1 MKLARGQRGFTLV
14 ELLIAMAV
22 SAIILAV
29 LVPVTLQTNRVAVSS
44 STQIS
49 ALEDIKTVAR
59 PIIPDVRMAQTTK
72 WYDDTPELFLL
83 QDGDPPVDNLVLE
96 WSTWYDET
104 YEPPR
109 ISEVRYHCEYTLLQA
124 EGKVQRQYWEDY
136 DETNPGNPTSTTTF
150 GRYISDIEFSRYDV
164 LEGSSYIQVVITSSP
179 EDRVETEEQKTYYI
193 NLRPM
198 EDPVQ

>member
-14 ELLIAMAV
+14 ELLIAMGV
-22 SAIILAV
+22 SAIILGV

-49 ALEDIKTVAR
+49 ALEDIKAVAR
-59 PIIPDVRMAQTTK
+59 PIIPDVRMAQTTVPAAGTVANSLTLDWTS
-72 WYDDTPELFLL
+72 WYDNLGETVETS
-83 QDGDPPVDNLVLE
+83 PVD
-96 WSTWYDET
+96 
-104 YEPPR
+104 
-109 ISEVRYHCEYTLLQA
+109 YHCVYTFLEA
-124 EGKVQRQYWEDY
+124 EGKVKRSYWEDW
-136 DETNPGNPTSTTTF
+136 EGPNQQLSTTFF

-164 LEGSSYIQVVITSSP
+164 PEGSSYIQVVITSSP
-179 EDRVETEEQKTYYI
+179 ENRAETEEQKTYYI